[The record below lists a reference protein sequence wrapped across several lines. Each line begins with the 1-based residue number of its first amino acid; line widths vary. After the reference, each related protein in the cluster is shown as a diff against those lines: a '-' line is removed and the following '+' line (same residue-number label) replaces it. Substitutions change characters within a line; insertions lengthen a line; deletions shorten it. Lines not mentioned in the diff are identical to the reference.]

1 MKSMKQ
7 QKKKGNQKFKHQRAA
22 GENQAEEESSSDGLD
37 SDDEFFVEAP
47 EMGDQFMACKPWI
60 GAIKEPDVVPV
71 INESKPDET
80 YEIDFV
86 HGYKSDL
93 TRQNLYYNTNQQ
105 CVYMT
110 AALGIVLDTENR
122 TQQIFG
128 GGEEK
133 IMRRKQAAKGEF
145 GHSDDIVSLCMSAD
159 RTKVA
164 TG

>member
-1 MKSMKQ
+1 
-7 QKKKGNQKFKHQRAA
+7 
-22 GENQAEEESSSDGLD
+22 
-37 SDDEFFVEAP
+37 
-47 EMGDQFMACKPWI
+47 MGDQFMACKPWI

-86 HGYKSDL
+86 HGFKSNL

-145 GHSDDIVSLCMSAD
+145 GHSDDIVSLCISAD